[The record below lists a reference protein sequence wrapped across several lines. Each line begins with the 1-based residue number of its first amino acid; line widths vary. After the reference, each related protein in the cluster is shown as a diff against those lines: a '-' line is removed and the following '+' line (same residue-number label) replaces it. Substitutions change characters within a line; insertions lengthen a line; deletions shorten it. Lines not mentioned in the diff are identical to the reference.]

1 MKNKHLP
8 QRLTCLATAISVL
21 LLQGCTTIQE
31 AEKNTKAA
39 NDQARRLLAE
49 RTQIAA
55 PAGVTRLAVPRI
67 AGKEIRLHKSQSLPA
82 VFDSEIAYA
91 THGSQKLSEVLEE
104 LGTRIG
110 IPIAATEIVG
120 APGADQGQQGQAQS
134 AGTRGINGFTQVEH
148 NGSVKAL
155 LNDLAQRN
163 QASWRYAGS
172 RNVIEFFRFETR
184 TFDMN
189 IPGGAKALAASISL
203 SATGSGS
210 SSGGSGASGG
220 SGGAGGSSGS
230 GTVSVT
236 QNQLI
241 DPWTSIMSSVQA
253 ILGIQ
258 AGTASGQARSTN
270 SGSGMASAGGSAGGN
285 GGSAGSGAGASNTR
299 LAVAGLDGFASAT
312 PELGI
317 VTVTARPHSLQ
328 RISTL
333 LNSINARYARN
344 VMIDLTVY
352 NVTLAKEQ
360 AAGLSMDLVYKQLN
374 GNGVS
379 LGGTSPIQPSSGQPG
394 RFTVS
399 FADANSRL
407 NGTKIIAEALNT
419 VGSVALFKKG
429 QFLAINGQPSP
440 FQVVQ
445 DRVYTATRTTTQ
457 TANVGAQTT
466 EQKTTLTTGLTANV
480 VPLILGDN
488 RILLQYQFE
497 LSSVTSMNP
506 EVVNGVTSYS
516 PEVARQSMQQ
526 QAFVKDGDA
535 LVLFGFDSGSEEVN
549 DQLSIAGA
557 SKRGRGDRTMSVIVM
572 QVYGG
577 QKNG

>member
-8 QRLTCLATAISVL
+8 QRLTCLATAISML

-39 NDQARRLLAE
+39 NDQARRLLTE

-82 VFDSEIAYA
+82 VFESEIAYA

-120 APGADQGQQGQAQS
+120 APGADLGQQGQAQA

-148 NGSVKAL
+148 NGTVKAL

-163 QASWRYAGS
+163 QASWRYASS

-184 TFDMN
+184 TYDMN
-189 IPGGAKALAASISL
+189 IPGGAKALTASISL

-210 SSGGSGASGG
+210 SGGDS
-220 SGGAGGSSGS
+220 GAGGNSGSAGGNS

-258 AGTASGQARSTN
+258 PGTSQARGANSSAGAPAASGSVGGIGGST
-270 SGSGMASAGGSAGGN
+270 GSGGGS
-285 GGSAGSGAGASNTR
+285 SNSR
-299 LAVAGLDGFASAT
+299 LAVAGQDGFASAT

-344 VMIDLTVY
+344 VTIDLTVY

>member
-39 NDQARRLLAE
+39 NDQARRLLTE

-82 VFDSEIAYA
+82 VFESEIAYA

-120 APGADQGQQGQAQS
+120 APGADLGQQGQAQV

-258 AGTASGQARSTN
+258 AGTSSQSRGAN
-270 SGSGMASAGGSAGGN
+270 SSAGGSAAGVSSGGI
-285 GGSAGSGAGASNTR
+285 GGSAGAGAGSSNSR
-299 LAVAGLDGFASAT
+299 LAVAGQDGFASAT